1 MSHSKHSAGDEVV
14 RELRDFDRQSGSLA
28 ERLLFNNRVLIV
40 LLCLAATLGLG
51 FDATK
56 LRLAASF
63 EKMIPTSHP
72 FIVNYLAHKRDL
84 VGLGNVIRIAVDNR
98 QGTIYDKGY
107 LETLR
112 QINDEVF
119 LIPGVERPYL
129 KSLWTPATRWTG
141 VTEDGLDGG
150 PVIGDSYDGS
160 PAALDAVRRNVE
172 RSGEV
177 GTLVAANDRS
187 SIVFVPLL
195 ERDPETGKSLDY
207 QAFFERLEKLRAKY
221 QSDKIGIHI
230 NGFAELVGDLI
241 VGMGQVAVF
250 FAIAIAICSALLF
263 WYTRCIRST
272 VMVIACSLIAVV
284 WLLGLLPIFGFDLD
298 PYSSLVPFLVFA
310 IGTSHGAQKM
320 NGITQDIGRGVHR
333 LVAARYTFRRL
344 FVAGLT
350 ALLADAVGFA
360 VLMVIRIRVIQE
372 LAITA
377 SIGVAVLIFT
387 NLVLL
392 PILLSFTGI
401 SARAAERSLRA
412 ERRDQDDA
420 KAHRKH
426 PLWHFLDAFTQPSMA
441 ALALAVAVILGAA
454 GAAVGSHLKIG
465 DLQPGA
471 PELRQDS
478 VYNRDSAFLTSNY
491 GASSD
496 VFVTMVQTPPGRCA
510 QYPTLT
516 QVDELEWRLRQLPG
530 VESTLSLAAIA
541 KRMAVGMNEGG
552 ISWYDLP
559 RNQDTINF
567 IVNRAPRELFNVNCD
582 FLTVYAYLADHKA
595 DTLTSVVQV
604 VTDFAAENNTPEV
617 TFLPAAGNAGIDAAT
632 NIVVKT
638 ANTEMLV
645 LVYGAVA
652 ALAFLAFRS
661 WRAVICALLPL
672 MLTSILCEALMV
684 ALGIGVKVATLPVI
698 ALGVGIGVDYALYV
712 LSVTMAYLREGQS
725 LSGAYY
731 RALLFTG
738 RVVVLTGITLGIAV
752 ATWVFSPIKFQADMG
767 ILLAFM
773 FLWNMVGAL
782 ILMPALACFLLPT
795 VRVATQHPVVSSG
808 GA

>member
-250 FAIAIAICSALLF
+250 FAIA
-263 WYTRCIRST
+263 
-272 VMVIACSLIAVV
+272 
-284 WLLGLLPIFGFDLD
+284 
-298 PYSSLVPFLVFA
+298 
-310 IGTSHGAQKM
+310 K
-320 NGITQDIGRGVHR
+320 IGR
-333 LVAARYTFRRL
+333 
-344 FVAGLT
+344 
-350 ALLADAVGFA
+350 
-360 VLMVIRIRVIQE
+360 
-372 LAITA
+372 
-377 SIGVAVLIFT
+377 
-387 NLVLL
+387 
-392 PILLSFTGI
+392 
-401 SARAAERSLRA
+401 
-412 ERRDQDDA
+412 
-420 KAHRKH
+420 AH
-426 PLWHFLDAFTQPSMA
+426 
-441 ALALAVAVILGAA
+441 V
-454 GAAVGSHLKIG
+454 
-465 DLQPGA
+465 
-471 PELRQDS
+471 
-478 VYNRDSAFLTSNY
+478 
-491 GASSD
+491 
-496 VFVTMVQTPPGRCA
+496 
-510 QYPTLT
+510 
-516 QVDELEWRLRQLPG
+516 
-530 VESTLSLAAIA
+530 
-541 KRMAVGMNEGG
+541 
-552 ISWYDLP
+552 
-559 RNQDTINF
+559 
-567 IVNRAPRELFNVNCD
+567 
-582 FLTVYAYLADHKA
+582 
-595 DTLTSVVQV
+595 
-604 VTDFAAENNTPEV
+604 
-617 TFLPAAGNAGIDAAT
+617 
-632 NIVVKT
+632 
-638 ANTEMLV
+638 
-645 LVYGAVA
+645 
-652 ALAFLAFRS
+652 
-661 WRAVICALLPL
+661 
-672 MLTSILCEALMV
+672 
-684 ALGIGVKVATLPVI
+684 
-698 ALGVGIGVDYALYV
+698 
-712 LSVTMAYLREGQS
+712 
-725 LSGAYY
+725 
-731 RALLFTG
+731 
-738 RVVVLTGITLGIAV
+738 
-752 ATWVFSPIKFQADMG
+752 
-767 ILLAFM
+767 
-773 FLWNMVGAL
+773 
-782 ILMPALACFLLPT
+782 
-795 VRVATQHPVVSSG
+795 
-808 GA
+808 